1 MKSADDTERKHE
13 PNGCRGGDH
22 FGGGGHRASG
32 HIGVC
37 CACCSLL
44 NEGAEGMAEAL
55 ADTIL
60 QIMSLPKLGHLLE
73 FAALLCIV
81 RRFVADG
88 TGILEV
94 GRAGLVV
101 WDSLGCKRGGGRGR
115 MLEN

>member
-1 MKSADDTERKHE
+1 MI
-13 PNGCRGGDH
+13 PRGSTSRMVVGT
-22 FGGGGHRASG
+22 RAILGAAVIASF
-32 HIGVC
+32 VV
-37 CACCSLL
+37 LL

-60 QIMSLPKLGHLLE
+60 QIMSRPKLGHLLE
-73 FAALLCIV
+73 LAALLCIV

-101 WDSLGCKRGGGRGR
+101 GDSLGCKRGGGRGR
-115 MLEN
+115 LLEN

>member
-1 MKSADDTERKHE
+1 MKGDKEYQ
-13 PNGCRGGDH
+13 GGIDQGLH
-22 FGGGGHRASG
+22 
-32 HIGVC
+32 
-37 CACCSLL
+37 
-44 NEGAEGMAEAL
+44 
-55 ADTIL
+55 DYTIL

-101 WDSLGCKRGGGRGR
+101 GDSLGCKRGGGRGR
-115 MLEN
+115 LLEN